1 MVVPIKSA
9 IPSLACAL
17 IYTLMAMGLTSCLGL
32 NESKSSESSK
42 PQATVRLVPVMEP
55 TVNKALGRRAASGMA
70 ADLESFQV
78 AVTSV
83 FLAQNITISGSAWG
97 SPTGTL
103 NLYETLGLMESSIT
117 AANAMDASNDSFY
130 IDFMSAAGRARL
142 SSSGAFTEQHLGDY
156 NFVVVNWAYPFR
168 VRGAVDLG
176 DGRKVYTKAGPV
188 DTAMYQTQPT
198 SSMMTGPAETAVV
211 IKDNGGTWFRFLRS
225 MTLTT
230 ADLTTTQLVRDT
242 SRRDSMGNVIDTLV
256 PAGQL
261 NVMLV
266 YNPDGFLSGW
276 DSAATPGGN
285 MRGASIS
292 GPGGVGNIE
301 VPYLDATVVPYRT
314 GEEVWRETYLFTGA
328 TPDARPVGFR
338 SRLELYLVG
347 DNVVAASLRSL
358 AGPAGEMPL
367 YASNIFFAEAGA
379 GGTLDLQD
387 HSHTNIVGG
396 FRRES
401 VVGTAGAASL
411 TLGMTTVG
419 ACAYTLVEKRRMN

>member
-1 MVVPIKSA
+1 MALSMKSA

-17 IYTLMAMGLTSCLGL
+17 LAAGLTSCLGV
-32 NESKSSESSK
+32 NDSKPSESSRTR
-42 PQATVRLVPVMEP
+42 ATVRLVPVMEP
-55 TVNKALGRRAASGMA
+55 TADKALGRRAASGMA
-70 ADLESFQV
+70 AHLESFQV
-78 AVTSV
+78 AVSSV
-83 FLAQNITISGSAWG
+83 FLAQNISISGSAWG

-103 NLYETLGLMESSIT
+103 NLYETLGLMRSTIT
-117 AANAMDASNDSFY
+117 AANAMDASNDPYF

-142 SSSGAFTEQHLGDY
+142 SSSGAFTERNLGDY

-176 DGRKVYTKAGPV
+176 DGRKIYTKAGPV
-188 DTAMYQTQPT
+188 DTAMYQTRPA

-211 IKDNGGTWFRFLRS
+211 IKDNGGTWFRFLRPL
-225 MTLTT
+225 TLTT
-230 ADLTTTQLVRDT
+230 ADLNTTMLVRDT

-292 GPGGVGNIE
+292 GPDGVGNIE

-314 GEEVWRETYLFTGA
+314 GEEVWRETYLFAGA

-347 DNVVAASLRSL
+347 DNVVAASLRGL

-367 YASNIFFAEAGA
+367 MSSNIFFVEAGA
-379 GGTLDLQD
+379 GGTLNLQD
-387 HSHTNIVGG
+387 SFHANIVGG
-396 FRRES
+396 LRRAGA
-401 VVGTAGAASL
+401 VGTAGAASL
-411 TLGMTTVG
+411 TLGMTTVS

>member
-1 MVVPIKSA
+1 MVVPMKSA

-17 IYTLMAMGLTSCLGL
+17 LAAGLTSCLGV
-32 NESKSSESSK
+32 NDSKPSESTRA
-42 PQATVRLVPVMEP
+42 QATVRLVPVMEP
-55 TVNKALGRRAASGMA
+55 TADKALGRRAASGMA

-78 AVTSV
+78 AVLSV
-83 FLAQNITISGSAWG
+83 FLAQNISINGSGWN

-103 NLYETLGLMESSIT
+103 SLYDIPGLMSSTIT
-117 AANAMDASNDSFY
+117 ATNAMSASNDPFY

-142 SSSGAFTEQHLGDY
+142 STSGTFTEQHLGDY

-176 DGRKVYTKAGPV
+176 DGRKVHTKAGPV
-188 DTAMYQTQPT
+188 DTAMYQTRPA

-211 IKDNGGTWFRFLRS
+211 IKDNGGTWFRFLRPL
-225 MTLTT
+225 TLTP
-230 ADLTTTQLVRDT
+230 ADLNTTQLVHDT
-242 SRRDSMGNVIDTLV
+242 TRRDSLGNVIDTLV

-314 GEEVWRETYLFTGA
+314 GEEVWRETYLFAGE

-367 YASNIFFAEAGA
+367 QASNIFFAEAGA

-387 HSHTNIVGG
+387 HSHANIVGG
-396 FRRES
+396 FRRGS

-411 TLGMTTVG
+411 TLGMTSVS
-419 ACAYTLVEKRRMN
+419 ACAYTLVERRRMN

>member
-1 MVVPIKSA
+1 MIVASKSA

-17 IYTLMAMGLTSCLGL
+17 LAAGLMSCLGV
-32 NESKSSESSK
+32 NDSKSSSK
-42 PQATVRLVPVMEP
+42 AKATIRLVPVMEP
-55 TVNKALGRRAASGMA
+55 TVDKALGRRAASGA
-70 ADLESFQV
+70 AEDLESFQV
-78 AVTSV
+78 AVGAV
-83 FLAQNITISGSAWG
+83 FLAQNITINGSGWTN
-97 SPTGTL
+97 PTNTL
-103 NLYETLGLMESSIT
+103 NLYDVPDLMEPSHSLIT
-117 AANAMDASNDSFY
+117 GANAMDASMDRYF
-130 IDFMSAAGRARL
+130 IDFMTAAGRARL
-142 SSSGAFTEQHLGDY
+142 SSSGTFTEQQLGDY
-156 NFVVVNWAYPFR
+156 NFVVVNWAMPFR
-168 VRGAVDLG
+168 VRGSVDLG
-176 DGRKVYTKAGPV
+176 DGRKIYTKPGAI
-188 DTAMYQTQPT
+188 DTSMYQTNPT
-198 SSMMTGPAETAVV
+198 SDMMTGPAETAVV
-211 IKDNGGTWFRFLRS
+211 VKDNGGTWFRFLRS
-225 MTLTT
+225 MTLTET
-230 ADLTTTQLVRDT
+230 DLTTTLLVRDT
-242 SRRDSMGNVIDTLV
+242 SRRDSLGNVIDTLV

-276 DSAATPGGN
+276 DSAATPGG
-285 MRGASIS
+285 MGRGASIS

-338 SRLELYLVG
+338 TRFEIYMVG

-367 YASNIFFAEAGA
+367 YASNIFFVEAGA
-379 GGTLDLQD
+379 GGTLNLQD
-387 HSHTNIVGG
+387 HAHANIIGG

-411 TLGMTTVG
+411 TMGMTTVS

>member
-1 MVVPIKSA
+1 MAVPMKSA
-9 IPSLACAL
+9 LPYLASAL
-17 IYTLMAMGLTSCLGL
+17 LAAGLTSCLGL
-32 NESKSSESSK
+32 NDSKSSDS
-42 PQATVRLVPVMEP
+42 PRARATVRLVPVMEP
-55 TVNKALGRRAASGMA
+55 TANKALGRRAASGMA
-70 ADLESFQV
+70 DDLESFQV

-83 FLAQNITISGSAWG
+83 FLAQGISISGSGWG
-97 SPTGTL
+97 APTGTL
-103 NLYETLGLMESSIT
+103 SLYDVPGMTPSTIT
-117 AANAMDASNDSFY
+117 AANALNASNDPYF

-142 SSSGAFTEQHLGDY
+142 ASSGSFTEQHLGDY

-176 DGRKVYTKAGPV
+176 DGRKIHTKAGPV
-188 DTAMYQTQPT
+188 DTAMYQTRPA
-198 SSMMTGPAETAVV
+198 SSMMDGPAETAVV
-211 IKDNGGTWFRFLRS
+211 IKDNGGTWFRFLRP
-225 MTLTT
+225 MTLTP
-230 ADLTTTQLVRDT
+230 ADLNTTLLVHDT
-242 SRRDSMGNVIDTLV
+242 TRRDSLGNVIDTLV

-285 MRGASIS
+285 GRGASIS

-358 AGPAGEMPL
+358 AGPDGEMPL
-367 YASNIFFAEAGA
+367 QASNIFFVEAGA
-379 GGTLDLQD
+379 GGTLNLQD
-387 HSHTNIVGG
+387 HSHANIVGG
-396 FRRES
+396 LRRET
-401 VVGTAGAASL
+401 VVGTGGTAGL
-411 TLGMTTVG
+411 TLGMTTVS